1 MFHPGSC
8 SLSAGAETTLLMG
21 DEMLQITV
29 IIHTRDSEA
38 TLPRLLDSVRWAE
51 ERIVVD
57 MESRDRTC
65 EIARQAGA
73 TVVSTPIA
81 PRVDGIRN
89 NFLELGK
96 HEWVFVLDS
105 DEYLAADA
113 EWVVRGLIEQ
123 YGQRFDA
130 FSIPRYNM
138 IAGQIA
144 RCRGWYPDQQ
154 IRLFRKGTVRWSDT
168 THQPPVVLT
177 SPERLHV
184 LEPPGCLHIHHENYV
199 SIEQFIERQSKYALN
214 DQYPEDGFSFER
226 YVAEA
231 HEEFNYRLD
240 EKNDGELSFALAT
253 VMAWDRVIR
262 GLIHWERT
270 GRKDSLSRAYSLPV
284 TTLSRYPD
292 CLFPGDVEEL
302 RNRLRLLESVPGA
315 KSMARLAKCLRRE
328 HRNLKERLKRMRQ
341 RLRS

>member
-1 MFHPGSC
+1 
-8 SLSAGAETTLLMG
+8 MG
-21 DEMLQITV
+21 DGMLQITV

-38 TLPRLLDSVRWAE
+38 TLPRLLESVRWAE

-65 EIARQAGA
+65 EIARQSGA

-113 EWVVRGLIEQ
+113 EWVVRDLIEQ
-123 YGQRFDA
+123 HGQRFDA

-154 IRLFRKGTVRWSDT
+154 IRLFRKGCVRWSDT
-168 THQPPVVLT
+168 THKPPVVLT
-177 SPERLHV
+177 SRKRLHV
-184 LEPPGCLHIHHENYV
+184 LEPPGCLHIHHENYASV
-199 SIEQFIERQSKYALN
+199 EQFI
-214 DQYPEDGFSFER
+214 
-226 YVAEA
+226 
-231 HEEFNYRLD
+231 
-240 EKNDGELSFALAT
+240 
-253 VMAWDRVIR
+253 
-262 GLIHWERT
+262 
-270 GRKDSLSRAYSLPV
+270 
-284 TTLSRYPD
+284 
-292 CLFPGDVEEL
+292 
-302 RNRLRLLESVPGA
+302 
-315 KSMARLAKCLRRE
+315 
-328 HRNLKERLKRMRQ
+328 
-341 RLRS
+341 